1 MLAAPIV
8 EDGRLVLVA
17 SSGGDDRQPAWYRNL
32 NANPQVRVTITG
44 STRTMIARTAT
55 DQERAQLW
63 PQITARYQGYARY
76 QQQTERPILG
86 RHPSTNLA
94 TPAAPAPLLP
104 AVLRRQGTATRLV
117 RPPTG
122 QDTT

>member
-17 SSGGDDRQPAWYRNL
+17 SSGGDDRQPAWYGNL
-32 NANPQVRVTITG
+32 NANPQVRVTIAG

-55 DQERAQLW
+55 DQEPGQLW
-63 PQITARYQGYARY
+63 PRSPHATRTTPAISSRPSDRSRSSSFNQPRHTCGARAATARGA
-76 QQQTERPILG
+76 E
-86 RHPSTNLA
+86 
-94 TPAAPAPLLP
+94 AP
-104 AVLRRQGTATRLV
+104 GTATRLV